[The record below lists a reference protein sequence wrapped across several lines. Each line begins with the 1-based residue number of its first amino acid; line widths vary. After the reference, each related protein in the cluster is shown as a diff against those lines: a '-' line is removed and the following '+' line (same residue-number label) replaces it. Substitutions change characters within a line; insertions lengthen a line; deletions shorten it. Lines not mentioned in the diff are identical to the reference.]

1 MRLAN
6 ENIHIYY
13 CDMRQYP
20 IADERLC
27 ASLNKTDQ
35 YRYQAFKNKTRQ
47 RQFAM
52 GRWMVKY
59 ALEQQFG
66 LARSHDYQLI
76 EYTHW
81 RVLEDEQS
89 YTVSISHSG
98 HYVAVAIAGFSCAIG
113 LDIEQHRARNFG
125 ELLQVFGTVEEQTL
139 ISSFADQQSM
149 FYRLWTAKEAF
160 LKVTQCSI
168 EEACKEELS
177 YCLLHDFAQV
187 SGHHYQSGDLV
198 KGAYSYCVMTDIVE
212 AMPIQAIELLYTG
225 VEP

>member
-13 CDMRQYP
+13 CDMRQYA
-20 IADERLC
+20 IADARLH
-27 ASLNKTDQ
+27 ASLNKSDQ
-35 YRYQAFKNKTRQ
+35 FRHRAFKNKTRQ

-52 GRWMVKY
+52 GRWMIKY

-81 RVLEDEQS
+81 HVLDDEQS
-89 YTVSISHSG
+89 YPVSISHSG
-98 HYVAVAIAGFSCAIG
+98 HFVAVAIAGFSCAIG
-113 LDIEQHRARNFG
+113 LDIEQHKSRNYG
-125 ELLQVFGTVEEQTL
+125 ELLKAFSTVEEQTL
-139 ISSFADQQSM
+139 ISSFVDEQSM

-168 EEACKEELS
+168 EQACKEELS
-177 YCLLHDFAQV
+177 HCLLHDCAQV
-187 SGHHYQSGDLV
+187 SGHYYQCGDLV
-198 KGAYSYCVMTDIVE
+198 KGAYSYCVMTDIVG
-212 AMPIQAIELLYTG
+212 AIPIQAIELLYPS